1 MDTLDIIVLIL
12 FVLFM
17 IFLIRGF
24 NLQAG
29 EKRTKKLK
37 KYQEALEKAKEGGGI
52 VGGDMTHKSSDGKLG
67 VEEISALEEYTICEI
82 KKTTFLPLEDLHT
95 LIEELG
101 IELSKKKLHKL
112 LDKNKLLDLKRETHE
127 ELISNEAGILDINI
141 KVLPKIQNEKKFL
154 YVALD
159 QATNLAFVEIF
170 KEKSESAFKQFI
182 KKAKEFYP
190 FKIKQIQ
197 TYDQKNDFVSKIS
210 NKENILH
217 KQVKIKQLETSKL
230 TLDQNVKTKF
240 NTHKELENTIKK
252 EVEKFNTTFKQTRL
266 QKQTATTAL
275 KAMQFQKQQVN
286 ELKSKN
292 VDGAIYT
299 DSTKKITDTRQFN
312 ATEYKQDIQLNPT
325 KLQEALY
332 ANDKKLLENFTKL
345 FKLTNFAVRVVNSSQ
360 YEEIVNNKTDNN
372 QINNTN
378 SEIYQQR
385 PLAFVNNT
393 FYINEEKLQ
402 KFDFASVQT
411 PTLQA
416 TTLTLLS
423 NFILNIIEQ
432 KESKAIRNNILNE
445 EEELERENQEFFED
459 NHEEREANI
468 HT

>member
-1 MDTLDIIVLIL
+1 
-12 FVLFM
+12 
-17 IFLIRGF
+17 
-24 NLQAG
+24 
-29 EKRTKKLK
+29 
-37 KYQEALEKAKEGGGI
+37 
-52 VGGDMTHKSSDGKLG
+52 
-67 VEEISALEEYTICEI
+67 
-82 KKTTFLPLEDLHT
+82 
-95 LIEELG
+95 
-101 IELSKKKLHKL
+101 
-112 LDKNKLLDLKRETHE
+112 
-127 ELISNEAGILDINI
+127 
-141 KVLPKIQNEKKFL
+141 
-154 YVALD
+154 
-159 QATNLAFVEIF
+159 
-170 KEKSESAFKQFI
+170 
-182 KKAKEFYP
+182 
-190 FKIKQIQ
+190 
-197 TYDQKNDFVSKIS
+197 
-210 NKENILH
+210 
-217 KQVKIKQLETSKL
+217 
-230 TLDQNVKTKF
+230 
-240 NTHKELENTIKK
+240 
-252 EVEKFNTTFKQTRL
+252 
-266 QKQTATTAL
+266 
-275 KAMQFQKQQVN
+275 MQFQKQQVN

-332 ANDKKLLENFTKL
+332 VNDKKLLENFTKL
-345 FKLTNFAVRVVNSSQ
+345 FKLTNFAIRVVNSSQ